1 LTARFERWPTVIEA
15 AEAHLPI
22 GAGFGSFERVYWTVE
37 TLEELDATS
46 FNRAHNEY
54 LETWVEGGWLS
65 VAVLIAF
72 LIWFGKRAWAAW
84 RAPPGA
90 TADMARAASAGLL
103 IILLHSGVE
112 YPLRTVTLMAIFALL
127 AAILELGP
135 QDVLATSR
143 RRVRRST

>member
-1 LTARFERWPTVIEA
+1 
-15 AEAHLPI
+15 
-22 GAGFGSFERVYWTVE
+22 
-37 TLEELDATS
+37 
-46 FNRAHNEY
+46 
-54 LETWVEGGWLS
+54 
-65 VAVLIAF
+65 
-72 LIWFGKRAWAAW
+72 
-84 RAPPGA
+84 
-90 TADMARAASAGLL
+90 L